1 MERCE
6 IVGHINDGQDDYV
19 ELRRYSRKEW
29 SLWNWDIEK
38 KFTCKGKALAALTK
52 FIEED
57 IPEAQKKR
65 GSNDD

>member
-38 KFTCKGKALAALTK
+38 KFTCKGESTCSTHKVY
-52 FIEED
+52 
-57 IPEAQKKR
+57 
-65 GSNDD
+65 